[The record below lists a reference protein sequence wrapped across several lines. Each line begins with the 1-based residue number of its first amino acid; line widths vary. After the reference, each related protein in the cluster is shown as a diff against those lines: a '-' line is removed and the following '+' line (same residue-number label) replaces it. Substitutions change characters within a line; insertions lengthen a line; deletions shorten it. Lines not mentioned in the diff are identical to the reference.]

1 MLVLADSLG
10 LPTVAVF
17 APEAAG
23 HSWWPVSFL
32 APFDAL
38 EPWLDSALDAVGHAL
53 ATIRDEGFA
62 DEQIVLFGF
71 SQGGC
76 LALEAVARR
85 GGRVGAVA
93 GFSSALIG
101 TREDPKRPPI
111 RGYPEKALLYDRRLE
126 DVPVLLSCH
135 EEDPHIPLSRVR
147 DTEAA
152 LQALGGSVHLRLKP
166 GAGHGIDA
174 QDVAALRGLLNR
186 PTSEQRP

>member
-1 MLVLADSLG
+1 MLALADSLG

-38 EPWLDSALDAVGHAL
+38 EPWLGSALDAVAR
-53 ATIRDEGFA
+53 AKTAIRDEGFE
-62 DEQIVLFGF
+62 DRQIVLFGF

-76 LALEAVARR
+76 LALEAAAR
-85 GGRVGAVA
+85 GGGPLGAVA
-93 GFSSALIG
+93 GFSGALIG
-101 TREDPKRPPI
+101 TGDAPDRRPI
-111 RGYPEKALLYDRRLE
+111 RGYPEKALLYDRRL
-126 DVPVLLSCH
+126 DNVPVLLSCH
-135 EEDPHIPLSRVR
+135 QEDPHIPLSRVR

-152 LQALGGSVHLRLKP
+152 LQALGSSVHLRLKP

-174 QDVAALRGLLNR
+174 QDVAALRGLLNQ
-186 PTSEQRP
+186 PPSELPP